1 MSRKKLQFPSDI
13 LKFIARRFDNQHQN
27 WLRGEGAWPLL
38 VSLGAPT
45 ERDVPNGAAGIREWV
60 SAWTDWKGVGEIA
73 WEDRQRSRMGKQRI
87 PDSIAFASAERVA
100 DALGQRNKWDRAVE
114 RYAQMT
120 FRWPRLAKDTELSRN
135 FDVLA
140 NYSDEDYAR
149 LLSLLKWLERNP
161 DSGLYLRQ
169 LPLESIDTRWVER
182 REWLVTNLMREILS
196 LPPDTD
202 LFSACGLKRPPP
214 RLRLRLLC
222 PDLRARF
229 GGLEDIEA
237 PLEEIAQMA
246 LAPARVLVV
255 ENLETGLALPSLP
268 GVVCFM
274 KLGNAAT
281 LLGAVPWVAA
291 AKLYYWGNIDT
302 HGFAI
307 LSRVR
312 QQFPSIESLLMDE
325 TTLAVHRELCVD
337 EPIPTLIAD
346 IAHLTEAEKT
356 LYLKLCAAHKG
367 KYLRLEQERIYWL
380 YARKALATLS

>member
-1 MSRKKLQFPSDI
+1 MSHKKLQFPSDI
-13 LKFIARRFDNQHQN
+13 LKFIARRFEKQHQN

-38 VSLGAPT
+38 VSLGTPT
-45 ERDVPNGAAGIREWV
+45 ERDVLNGATGIREWV

-73 WEDRQRSRMGKQRI
+73 WEDRRLSRMGKQQI
-87 PDSIAFASAERVA
+87 PESIAFASAERVA

-120 FRWPRLAKDTELSRN
+120 SRWPMLAKDTELSRN

-182 REWLVTNLMREILS
+182 RKWLVTNLMREILS
-196 LPPDTD
+196 LSPDTD
-202 LFSACGLKRPPP
+202 FFGACGLKKPPA

-222 PDLRARF
+222 PELRVRF

-237 PLEEIAQMA
+237 PFEEIAQMA
-246 LAPARVLVV
+246 LAPTRVLVV
-255 ENLETGLALPSLP
+255 ENLETGLAMPSLP

-281 LLGAVPWVAA
+281 LLGAIPWVAA
-291 AKLYYWGNIDT
+291 AKLYYWGDIDT

-312 QQFPSIESLLMDE
+312 QHLPSIESLLMDE
-325 TTLAVHRELCVD
+325 TTLDVHRELCID
-337 EPIPTLIAD
+337 EPIPTLLAD
-346 IAHLTEAEKT
+346 MAHLTEAEKK
-356 LYLKLCAAHKG
+356 LYLKLCARHQG

-380 YARKALATLS
+380 YAMRALAALS

>member
-1 MSRKKLQFPSDI
+1 
-13 LKFIARRFDNQHQN
+13 
-27 WLRGEGAWPLL
+27 
-38 VSLGAPT
+38 
-45 ERDVPNGAAGIREWV
+45 
-60 SAWTDWKGVGEIA
+60 
-73 WEDRQRSRMGKQRI
+73 
-87 PDSIAFASAERVA
+87 
-100 DALGQRNKWDRAVE
+100 
-114 RYAQMT
+114 
-120 FRWPRLAKDTELSRN
+120 
-135 FDVLA
+135 
-140 NYSDEDYAR
+140 
-149 LLSLLKWLERNP
+149 
-161 DSGLYLRQ
+161 
-169 LPLESIDTRWVER
+169 
-182 REWLVTNLMREILS
+182 
-196 LPPDTD
+196 
-202 LFSACGLKRPPP
+202 
-214 RLRLRLLC
+214 
-222 PDLRARF
+222 LRARF

-255 ENLETGLALPSLP
+255 ENLETGLAMPSLP
-268 GVVCFM
+268 GAVCFM

-325 TTLAVHRELCVD
+325 TTLGVHRELCVA

-356 LYLKLCAAHKG
+356 LYLKLCTAHKG

-380 YARKALATLS
+380 YARKALATLNYGFPQANCNKSSAPLVGGTGLQLPGSEVL